1 MKIQCCNHSGRC
13 SYLNSSEKEGCIWT
27 HSWIHILWISYHILH
42 CEPTIPAFKSLFKPT
57 KLPIS
62 RPNGDK
68 ARVKNLKNSFPI
80 ILLPIIIVANHSSQP
95 APLHGSITTR
105 YCSLHIANAY
115 DKKVRIQHRIHPPC
129 FNLRIRYT
137 SFMYLGHRA
146 LGERERERVRWMI
159 ITHLRQP
166 SASLSLEK
174 EHQLA
179 AGGPLLVSDVVGWW
193 RMVSVVC
200 APLAVIQY
208 G

>member
-68 ARVKNLKNSFPI
+68 ARVKNLENSFPI

-115 DKKVRIQHRIHPPC
+115 DKKVRIQHRMHPPC

-146 LGERERERVRWMI
+146 LGEREREREYDEWSLHISVNLPHPWAWRRNISW
-159 ITHLRQP
+159 QP
-166 SASLSLEK
+166 ADLSSSRM
-174 EHQLA
+174 
-179 AGGPLLVSDVVGWW
+179 LLVDGEWFQLS
-193 RMVSVVC
+193 
-200 APLAVIQY
+200 APH
-208 G
+208 